1 MRAMLRRA
9 LPLLLAIALLA
20 AAPPAPKPV
29 SPEAAALRGLGLA
42 QLEDERPGE
51 AAETFRKLA
60 KLTPDDPLPYADLAV
75 AALRLQ
81 KSDEA
86 TAAIAQALARAPGRA
101 DLLSR
106 QGDTLQWSGKSEEA
120 LAVYRKAAAAA
131 PDRVEIQYGLYR
143 LAGQGEGPEAEAALK
158 ESLQALAR
166 LRPENLVVL
175 LQQGQRAIAAGDRAG
190 ATAAFL
196 RVRELV
202 GISPPATAAAVAAT
216 LAPVLTAL
224 ESGDVAT
231 ARVPAIRLEN

>member
-20 AAPPAPKPV
+20 AAPPAPGPV

-42 QLEDERPGE
+42 QLENERTGE

-60 KLTPDDPLPYADLAV
+60 KLAPDDPLPYANLAIT
-75 AALRLQ
+75 ALRQQ

-86 TAAIAQALARAPGRA
+86 TAAIDQALAKAPGGRT
-101 DLLSR
+101 DLLAVLLAIR
-106 QGDTLQWSGKSEEA
+106 GDVLQWSGKSEEA
-120 LAVYRKAAAAA
+120 LAAYRKAAMAA

-166 LRPENLVVL
+166 LRPENLLVL
-175 LQQGQRAIAAGDRAG
+175 LQQRQRAIAAGDRAG
-190 ATAAFL
+190 ATHAVL
-196 RVRELV
+196 RVGDLV
-202 GISPPATAAAVAAT
+202 GISPPAPAAAVAA
-216 LAPVLTAL
+216 
-224 ESGDVAT
+224 
-231 ARVPAIRLEN
+231 